1 MTKSGRLRAAWIAII
16 ACIAFLAGMAG
27 HSSICKKTGCRWAV
41 LVGINEYM
49 KEVTPLH
56 CAVNDAR
63 ELSRALIANAG
74 FDESRVFVLTSE
86 SRQGNRMPDR
96 SNIIRWISYIKSNA
110 SQEDTFVF
118 FFSGHGMDRDRE
130 SYLLTCEA
138 DPSSSETL
146 AISALAVSDL
156 RRILKDM
163 PVSRILLFIDACRD
177 DPYAGKGG
185 GDNVMTDIQSRNLV
199 VSEGRAS
206 RRGGSECSFALTFF
220 SCSIGQR
227 SYEWNEKGMGFFSYH
242 LLKGLQGG
250 AADRSG
256 NITLASL
263 RSYVAKAVPDSVQR
277 EKGTGLCQNP
287 WVKGDESALAGD
299 WILCRSACGPGSL
312 SETMDGTSMVGPGG
326 ASVKVGT
333 PLQPYLDRSGPQ
345 ADDPLK
351 PFPGA
356 PDLTRAGVH
365 RDHGDT
371 YLLGKS
377 YQKAIHEYSEAVRW
391 DPGYLAAWESLG
403 DAYVKIG
410 EYQKGISAY
419 SHAIAVNPQNTEYLV
434 KRGIACGKNGEYAKA
449 LCDFDKALELKPR
462 LAIAYYHRGCAL
474 EGARRYREALD
485 AYRRYIEL
493 APPSE
498 EEEKQSVKARIV
510 QLERQR

>member
-1 MTKSGRLRAAWIAII
+1 MKKSERPGSIWIVII
-16 ACIAFLAGMAG
+16 ACIAFLAGAAG
-27 HSSICKKTGCRWAV
+27 RGSLCRETGCRWAV
-41 LVGINEYM
+41 VVGINEYM

-63 ELSRALIANAG
+63 EFSRALVDKAG

-110 SQEDTFVF
+110 APDDTFVF

-138 DPSSSETL
+138 DPCSNETL

-185 GDNVMTDIQSRNLV
+185 GDNVMTDMQSRNLV
-199 VSEGRAS
+199 VTEGRAS

-220 SCSIGQR
+220 SCGVGQR

-242 LLKGLQGG
+242 LQKGLQGG

-256 NITLASL
+256 NVTLASL
-263 RSYVAKAVPDSVQR
+263 RSYVAKAVPEAVQH
-277 EKGTGLCQNP
+277 EKGLCQNP

-299 WILCRSACGPGSL
+299 WIMCRAACGPDSL
-312 SETMDGTSMVGPGG
+312 SGKTDGADRAGQGG
-326 ASVKVGT
+326 GSVRVGT
-333 PLQPYLDRSGPQ
+333 PLQPYLDRSGPK

-403 DAYVKIG
+403 DAYVKVG
-410 EYQKGISAY
+410 EYRKGISAY
-419 SHAIAVNPQNTEYLV
+419 SHAIAVNPQNADYFV

-449 LCDFDKALELKPR
+449 LCDFDKAVELRPR
-462 LAIAYYHRGCAL
+462 LAIAHYHRGCSL
-474 EGARRYREALD
+474 ESAKRYREALD

-498 EEEKQSVKARIV
+498 EEEKQSAKARIV
-510 QLERQR
+510 QLEKQR